1 VERKNLADRL
11 QLTHTSICLDHRRK
25 GNQRMETAA
34 KMATEVAPGEVKAI
48 PTPALLL
55 AMLKV
60 SSKISDL
67 IMSPGTF
74 PAVELSGKLVPV
86 KISGMGPL
94 SPEDTR
100 RIAYEL
106 IGGNKQAIDS
116 LQNSGS
122 CDISY
127 RLPGDCRF
135 RVNVFQQRGS
145 HAIVMRVIPKI
156 IPSFAELNLPSQLAD
171 IANLHNGI
179 VLVTG
184 PTGSGKSSTL
194 AAILDRIN
202 ETHAY
207 HILTIEDPIEF
218 MHRHKRSII
227 HQRELHS
234 DTPNFAL
241 ALRAALR
248 QAPKVILVGEM
259 RDRETIEIALEA
271 AETGHLV
278 LSTLHTIDA
287 SKTVERIVGVFPLA
301 EQHTIRNRLAKSFR
315 YIASQR
321 LIPRSDG
328 SGRIAIVEILKSTIR
343 TREYI
348 EKGEQEGKTLL
359 EAMTDGDTDGMQ
371 HFDGEIEKLVRAGT
385 VDIDSG
391 LAYATN
397 PGNLRLTLSDLAKE
411 SADN

>member
-1 VERKNLADRL
+1 L
-11 QLTHTSICLDHRRK
+11 
-25 GNQRMETAA
+25 ETAA
-34 KMATEVAPGEVKAI
+34 KPAVTPAPAGPKPEPKPV

-55 AMLKV
+55 TMLKV
-60 SSKISDL
+60 SPKVSDL
-67 IMSPGTF
+67 ILSPGSF
-74 PAVELSGKLVPV
+74 PVVELSGKLVPV
-86 KISGMGPL
+86 KISGMPPL
-94 SPEDTR
+94 TPEDTR
-100 RIAYEL
+100 RIAYEV
-106 IGGNKQAIDS
+106 IADNKQAIDS
-116 LQNSGS
+116 LQNLGS

-127 RLPGDCRF
+127 RLPGHCRF

-145 HAIVMRVIPKI
+145 HAIVMRVIPQA
-156 IPSFAELNLPSQLAD
+156 IPSFTQLNLPPQLGEIID
-171 IANLHNGI
+171 LKNGI

-194 AAILDRIN
+194 AAVLDRIN
-202 ETHAY
+202 ESHAY

-259 RDRETIEIALEA
+259 RDKETIEIALEA

-287 SKTVERIVGVFPLA
+287 SKTVERIIGVFPLA
-301 EQHTIRNRLAKSFR
+301 EQHTIRNRVAKSFR
-315 YIASQR
+315 FIVSQR
-321 LIPRSDG
+321 LIPRKDG
-328 SGRIAIVEILKSTIR
+328 NGRVAIVEILKSTVR
-343 TREYI
+343 TREYV
-348 EKGEQEGKTLL
+348 EKGEQEGKSLL
-359 EAMTDGDTDGMQ
+359 EAMQDGDTEGMQ
-371 HFDGEIEKLVRAGT
+371 HFDGEIEKLVRADL
-385 VDIDSG
+385 VDLDTG

-397 PGNLRLTLSDLAKE
+397 PGNLSLLLGDMGGTPNE
-411 SADN
+411 Q